1 MPPTSSNVGLSG
13 TLTLGKN
20 DEAHFPALRGPSQ
33 THTRVPRPHA
43 HSRRQG
49 GDSCTACERAGTPR
63 RLRRAERYRRAQR
76 LGSDAVAKV
85 LASARP
91 RRAGSVSVQVRPN
104 GLAYPRLGLVVPK
117 RLLRRAVDR
126 NRTKRIFR
134 EWFRRNQGC
143 LGGQD
148 MLLRL
153 GARPR
158 ELGLVI
164 ADVEH
169 LFAAER

>member
-1 MPPTSSNVGLSG
+1 MPPTTSNVGLSG
-13 TLTLGKN
+13 ILTFGKN
-20 DEAHFPALRGPSQ
+20 NEAHFPALRGPSQ
-33 THTRVPRPHA
+33 ANARVPRPHA

-49 GDSCTACERAGTPR
+49 GDSGAARKRAGTPR
-63 RLRRAERYRRAQR
+63 RLRRTERYRKAQR

-104 GLAYPRLGLVVPK
+104 GLAYSRLGLIVPK

-126 NRTKRIFR
+126 NRTKRLFR
-134 EWFRRNQGC
+134 EWFRRNQAR

-153 GARPR
+153 GTRPR
-158 ELGLVI
+158 ELGSLI

-169 LFAAER
+169 LFSAER